1 MPALRLPP
9 AFSLVAALGRVP
21 PARPLRTLLRA
32 TGRRF
37 NPPRREI
44 LSSAPG
50 PAARAALARG
60 EGGPEA
66 LATVRREPG
75 RGGIPT
81 IVLGG
86 FVPDAREQVYLVRG
100 LLARHGAV
108 YYVDYPQRDFS
119 PGVFAAQLDDLVAEA
134 TTREGAPPVIFA
146 VSFGAGLALDW
157 LRRSRLEG
165 RAAPALGGLLLASP
179 VCAISDLV
187 APGEDRPST
196 LLGRALRPLLD
207 ARDAETGPAVERA
220 RNLFF
225 RMFESG
231 AQNPAALAAL
241 LTPNEFA
248 ELRAAVRATIAGV
261 SPRGAVARVRAL
273 REMACPSTY
282 LTPELLPLTEAPALV
297 LYAEK
302 EDAVV
307 RADSPARAALERA
320 GRAFFPRGRV
330 HTVRNPGGPPVQ
342 HASLVFHA
350 ENFLPWIG
358 DFYRALKPRKA
369 LGGG

>member
-1 MPALRLPP
+1 MPALRLHP
-9 AFSLVAALGRVP
+9 ALSLVAALGRVP

-50 PAARAALARG
+50 PAARDALARG
-60 EGGPEA
+60 EGGSDM
-66 LATVRREPG
+66 LATVWRESG
-75 RGGIPT
+75 RGARPT

-100 LLARHGAV
+100 LLARQGSV
-108 YYVDYPQRDFS
+108 YYVDYPRTDFS
-119 PGVFAAQLDDLVAEA
+119 PALFAAQLDDLVAEVA
-134 TTREGAPPVIFA
+134 AREGAPPVVFA

-157 LRRSRLEG
+157 LRRARLAG
-165 RAAPALGGLLLASP
+165 RPAPALGGLVLVSP

-187 APGEDRPST
+187 APGEARPAT
-196 LLGRALRPLLD
+196 LLGRALKPLLD

-220 RNLFF
+220 RSLFA

-231 AQNPAALAAL
+231 AQNKAALAAL
-241 LTPNEFA
+241 LTQNELS

-261 SPRGAVARVRAL
+261 SPRAALARVRAL
-273 REMACPSTY
+273 SLMACPSTY
-282 LTPELLPLTEAPALV
+282 LTPELLPLSEAPALV

-302 EDAVV
+302 EDSVV

-320 GRAFFPRGRV
+320 GPAFFPRGRV
-330 HTVRNPGGPPVQ
+330 LTVRNPGGAPVQ

-358 DFYRALKPRKA
+358 GFYRALKPRKA
-369 LGGG
+369 LGSA

>member
-9 AFSLVAALGRVP
+9 AFSLVAAIGRVP
-21 PARPLRTLLRA
+21 PGRPLRTLLRA

-50 PAARAALARG
+50 PMARAALARG
-60 EGGPEA
+60 EGGAET
-66 LATVRREPG
+66 LATVWRESG
-75 RGGIPT
+75 RGGRPT

-100 LLARHGAV
+100 LLARHGSV
-108 YYVDYPQRDFS
+108 YYVDYPRADFS
-119 PGVFAAQLDDLVAEA
+119 PALFAAQLDDLVAEIA
-134 TTREGAPPVIFA
+134 EREGAPPVVFA

-157 LRRSRLEG
+157 LRRARLAG
-165 RAAPALGGLLLASP
+165 RPAPALGGLVLVSP

-187 APGEDRPST
+187 GPEEARPAT
-196 LLGRALRPLLD
+196 LLGRALKPLLD
-207 ARDAETGPAVERA
+207 AGEADTGQAVERA
-220 RNLFF
+220 RNIFS

-231 AQNPAALAAL
+231 AQNKASLAAL
-241 LTPNEFA
+241 LTQNELS
-248 ELRAAVRATIAGV
+248 ELRTAVRATIAGV

-282 LTPELLPLTEAPALV
+282 LTPELLPLCLAPALV

-302 EDAVV
+302 EESVM
-307 RADSPARAALERA
+307 RTDSPARAALERA
-320 GRAFFPRGRV
+320 GQAFFPRGRV
-330 HTVRNPGGPPVQ
+330 HTVRNPGGAPVQ

-350 ENFLPWIG
+350 ENFLPWIS
-358 DFYRALKPRKA
+358 DFYRALKPRKH
-369 LGGG
+369 LVSG